1 MILIFVV
8 KCDGKECADPVR
20 NYVEEGVLFRYIYK
34 RKDKGRERNGK
45 ENEIEKENEKN
56 LIIKLPRAFICIKIL
71 TRS

>member
-1 MILIFVV
+1 MERSV
-8 KCDGKECADPVR
+8 ESMR
-20 NYVEEGVLFRYIYK
+20 NYVEEGVYFRYIK
-34 RKDKGRERNGK
+34 EKIKEERNGK